1 MARTRIPRLLR
12 LAVPLATAALVGSC
26 LAALAPAAS
35 AAEAGAPGLTALAK
49 VPGSTWQSGFVH
61 RDGTRLILDGKTFR
75 YGGANLYWL
84 GLDENVGGVAYP
96 THFRIDD
103 ALATA
108 KDMGATVVRAQTLG
122 ISTGNSLSVEPSL
135 GNFNP
140 AAFDTIDYSI
150 YRAGQLGLRLNIPL
164 TNYWNYYLGS
174 IYNFTTWL
182 GQAPCTSST
191 YACAD
196 LAQYFYTNPAA
207 ISAFEQY
214 ISHLLNHVNAYTGVP
229 YKDDPT
235 VMSWELGNELNG
247 MPESWVTTIAAFIH
261 RLAPHQLVSA
271 GQQFDV
277 AAAATASPAI
287 DVADVHYYPPS
298 AAAVQADAATVTGAG
313 KVYIADEYGS
323 VYADP
328 AMFQAMVADPA
339 VSGASFW
346 SLFAH
351 NDTYGYVQH
360 NDGFTLHYPGD
371 TPAMAADG
379 QDIRQFNTSM
389 TRDSWLP
396 VSPPP
401 APGQPLVTSV
411 TQVNG
416 HAVIA
421 WRGTTDAARY
431 TVQQA
436 ASPAGTWTTICQQCA
451 TDNDTPW
458 TDPGTAPAAA
468 TWYRVIPYTAQGRVG
483 VPSAAFRS

>member
-1 MARTRIPRLLR
+1 MARIRTPRLLG
-12 LAVPLATAALVGSC
+12 LALPLSVAALVASF
-26 LAALAPAAS
+26 LAGMAPAAS
-35 AAEAGAPGLTALAK
+35 AAVTGLPGQAALARL
-49 VPGSTWQSGFVH
+49 PGSTWQSGFVH

-96 THFRIDD
+96 THFRISDG
-103 ALATA
+103 LETA

-122 ISTGNSLSVEPSL
+122 ISTGNPLSVEPSL
-135 GNFNP
+135 GDFNP
-140 AAFDTIDYSI
+140 AAFDTIDYSV

-182 GQAPCTSST
+182 GQTPCTSST
-191 YACAD
+191 YACPG

-214 ISHLLNHVNAYTGVP
+214 ISHLLNHVNAYTGIP

-235 VMSWELGNELNG
+235 IMSWELGNELNG
-247 MPESWVTTIAAFIH
+247 MPESWVSTIAAFIH
-261 RLAPHQLVSA
+261 RLAPRQLVSA
-271 GQQFDV
+271 GQQFNV
-277 AAAATASPAI
+277 STAATASPQI
-287 DVADVHYYPPS
+287 DVVDVHYYPPS
-298 AAAVQADAATVTGAG
+298 ASAVEADASTVTGAG

-371 TPAMAADG
+371 TPAMVADG
-379 QDIRQFNTSM
+379 QSIRQFDVSM
-389 TRDSWLP
+389 TRGSWGQ
-396 VSPPP
+396 VPPP
-401 APGQPLVTSV
+401 PPPGQPLITSV
-411 TQVNG
+411 TEANG

-421 WRGTTDAARY
+421 WRGTTDAGRY

-436 ASPAGTWTTICQQCA
+436 ASRSGKWTTICAQCA

-458 TDPGTAPAAA
+458 TAPGTAPSGS
-468 TWYRVIPYTAQGRVG
+468 TWYRVIPYTLQGQAG
-483 VPSAAFRS
+483 IPSPAFRA